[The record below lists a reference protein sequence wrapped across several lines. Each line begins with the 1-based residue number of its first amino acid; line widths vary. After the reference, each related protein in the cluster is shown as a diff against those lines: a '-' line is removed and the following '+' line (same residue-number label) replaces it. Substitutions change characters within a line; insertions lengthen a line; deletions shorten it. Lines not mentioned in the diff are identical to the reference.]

1 MTPAQVTEIYDLH
14 RHDMGEDIWR
24 RAQASLDRP
33 RNQQLAARWI
43 VDFIRSNP
51 APFRRPQSSGDQ
63 A

>member
-1 MTPAQVTEIYDLH
+1 
-14 RHDMGEDIWR
+14 MGEDIWR

-51 APFRRPQSSGDQ
+51 APFRQPQSSGDQ